1 MVLLLAFAFV
11 SGLVTI
17 LAPCIWPLL
26 PIILSSSV
34 AGQGHKRP
42 LGITLGI
49 MVSFAI
55 FTLTISYLVMLFHFD
70 PNILRIFAV
79 IVIGFLGLTM
89 IIPSLTQ
96 LVELF
101 VSRLSSMWGSTG
113 STQTSGLPAGRQ
125 GFTGGFLTGLSLGIV
140 WSPCAGPILAA
151 IATLAA
157 TGEVTFNLVLITIA
171 YVTGVG
177 IPLFVFAYGGQKFF
191 SKTRFISAHTGH
203 IQRVFGVLMILTAV
217 AIYTNYDKVLQAKLL
232 DYFPQY
238 ADTLTRFE
246 SDPAVK
252 KQLDILK
259 GKESRYQNEDVSRLP
274 KISKAP
280 EFVGISKWLNLP
292 AGLGLK
298 PRSEGRQG
306 AEKALTMAELQG
318 KVVLIDFWTY
328 TCINCIRTLPHVTGW
343 YEKYK
348 DDGLVVVGVH
358 TPEFEFEKSTKNV
371 EDAIARHSITY
382 PVAQDNDYKTWEA
395 YENHY
400 WPAKYLIDKDGYIRY
415 YHFGEGKYEE
425 TEQAIQ
431 ALLKETGSTVSTEL
445 LDMPDQ
451 TPQTRLS
458 PETYLGSRR
467 MEFLY
472 PNGSTR
478 NGTFTATLSKNIP
491 LNFFSLGGTWTITY
505 EHATSGKNAVLEHHF
520 TASQVFLVMRPPTN
534 GKGTV
539 KVYLDGKLADV
550 TKAGKDVKGGVVT
563 IDSDR
568 LYDLIDLGNTASE
581 HILRLEFDTEGVSA
595 YAFTFG

>member
-1 MVLLLAFAFV
+1 MVVLLAFAFV

-49 MVSFAI
+49 MVSFAV

-79 IVIGFLGLTM
+79 VVIGFLGFTM

-96 LVELF
+96 IVELL
-101 VSRLSSMWGSTG
+101 VSRLSSMWGNTG
-113 STQTSGLPAGRQ
+113 STQRS
-125 GFTGGFLTGLSLGIV
+125 GFTGGFITGLSLGIV

-157 TGEVTFNLVLITIA
+157 TGEVTFNLVLITLA

-177 IPLFVFAYGGQKFF
+177 IPLFIFAYGGQKIFT
-191 SKTRFISAHTGH
+191 KTRFISANTGH
-203 IQRVFGVLMILTAV
+203 IQRVFGVLMILTAI

-238 ADTLTRFE
+238 GDVLTRFE
-246 SDPAVK
+246 NNPAVK
-252 KQLDILK
+252 NQLDILK
-259 GKESRYQNEDVSRLP
+259 GKESRPQNEDVSRLP
-274 KISKAP
+274 KLSKAP
-280 EFVGISKWLNLP
+280 EFVGISKWLNVENP
-292 AGLGLK
+292 
-298 PRSEGRQG
+298 
-306 AEKALTMAELQG
+306 LTMAELQG

-348 DDGLVVVGVH
+348 EKGFVVVGVH

-371 EDAIARHSITY
+371 EDAIERHSITY
-382 PVAQDNDYKTWEA
+382 PVAQDNNYKTWEA
-395 YENHY
+395 FENHY

-431 ALLKETGSTVSTEL
+431 ALLKETGSTVSKEL
-445 LDMPDQ
+445 LDMPDK
-451 TPQTRLS
+451 TPQTRISL
-458 PETYLGSRR
+458 ETYLGSER
-467 MEFLY
+467 MEFLH

-491 LNFFSLGGTWTITY
+491 LNFFSLGGTWTITD
-505 EHATSGKNAVLEHHF
+505 EHATSSKNAVLEHHF
-520 TASQVFLVMRPPTN
+520 TASKVFLVMRPPEN
-534 GKGTV
+534 GTGTI
-539 KVYLDGKLADV
+539 KVYLDGKLVDV
-550 TKAGKDVKGGVVT
+550 TNAGKDVINGIVT

-568 LYDLIDLGNTASE
+568 LYHLIDLGNTASE
-581 HILRLEFDTEGVSA
+581 HILRLEFETEGISA